1 MRYVVL
7 ASLALSLS
15 AAPGAAPPL
24 VQASTQERAGRATHY
39 GTSYNG
45 RAMGCGGVYRSA
57 DPGIIAVP
65 PSMYRLW
72 PCGTALVVTGP
83 AGQIVGRRTDACP
96 GCDSAGVIVDLS
108 EAGHSA
114 VCGVGTCWV
123 TVRPFVAA
131 APAPTSTAPLSAHV
145 EPEPEEP
152 ELITPAGDG
161 SPWLDWRAWVRSAG
175 RWEVGD

>member
-7 ASLALSLS
+7 ATLALSLS
-15 AAPGAAPPL
+15 SAPSAPLPA
-24 VQASTQERAGRATHY
+24 QASTQRQPLAAERSGRATHY

-45 RAMGCGGVYRSA
+45 RSMGCGGVYRSA

-65 PSMYRLW
+65 PSMYQAW

-96 GCDSAGVIVDLS
+96 GCDGAGVIVDLS

-131 APAPTSTAPLSAHV
+131 APAPTPTAPLSAISD
-145 EPEPEEP
+145 PEPEGYGEP
-152 ELITPAGDG
+152 V
-161 SPWLDWRAWVRSAG
+161 DWRAWVRAAG
-175 RWEVGD
+175 RWEVSE